1 MVGITSVGVYLPV
14 YRLQRD
20 EIARMWVGRSAGG
33 SRAVAGYDEDT
44 VTMALAAVLDCLA
57 RGGQSADGLSL
68 ATTTAPYKEKQS
80 AAIVA
85 AAADLPEACHT
96 ADFTGSLRAPAIAL
110 KAAIDAVRAGSAK
123 NVVVVAAD
131 CRPGAAR
138 GTLEQTPGGGAAAP
152 AVGAG

>member
-20 EIARMWVGRSAGG
+20 EIARMWAGRSAGG

-57 RGGQSADGLSL
+57 RGGRGADGLSL

-96 ADFTGSLRAPAIAL
+96 ADFTGSLRSAMIAL
-110 KAAIDAVRAGSAK
+110 KAAVDAVKAGSMD
-123 NVVVVAAD
+123 NVLVVASD
-131 CRPGAAR
+131 SRPGAAK
-138 GTLEQTPGGGAAAP
+138 GALEQNLG
-152 AVGAG
+152 